1 MMDGTTT
8 IPAGLRWDAV
18 RAVVMREW
26 WCFRRVWFAP
36 TFGSVF
42 EPLLYLVGFGYGF
55 GALVATVAGVPYLAW
70 MATGAAAVSV
80 LFTASFAGLFNSF
93 FRRTAMHLYDGL
105 LSTPTSV
112 AELITGEATWTGVRC
127 AGVATITLVVA
138 VPLGVEVSVFAA
150 AVPLIG
156 WVGGFAFA
164 CFFTA
169 LSTRVDTHEQFPFII
184 QGVFLPV
191 FLVSWAFMPLDQA
204 PVWLRV
210 PSQVNPL
217 THLLVLLRGA
227 ALGIGTAGELVV
239 SAAVMTAFG
248 VGSWLLA
255 GRWLRRAMTT

>member
-1 MMDGTTT
+1 MDATTT
-8 IPAGLRWDAV
+8 VPVGLRWDTV

-26 WCFRRVWFAP
+26 WCFKRVWLAP

-93 FRRTAMHLYDGL
+93 FRRTALHLYDGL

-112 AELITGEATWTGVRC
+112 AELVTGESVWTGVRC
-127 AGVATITLVVA
+127 AGVATITLLVA
-138 VPLGVEVSVFAA
+138 APLGVDLALTAA

-156 WVGGFAFA
+156 WAGGFAFA

-169 LSTRVDTHEQFPFII
+169 LSTRMHTLEQVPFVM
-184 QGVFLPV
+184 QGVFLPI

-204 PVWLRV
+204 PWWLRV
-210 PSQVNPL
+210 PSLVNPL

-227 ALGIGTAGELVV
+227 ALGIGTVQELVV
-239 SAAVMTAFG
+239 SAVVLTAFAAG
-248 VGSWLLA
+248 AWLLA
-255 GRWLRRAMTT
+255 VRWLGRAVTT

>member
-1 MMDGTTT
+1 MDATTT
-8 IPAGLRWDAV
+8 VPAGLRWDAV

-55 GALVATVAGVPYLAW
+55 GALVANVAGIPYLAW

-93 FRRTAMHLYDGL
+93 FRRTALHLYDGL

-112 AELITGEATWTGVRC
+112 AELVTGEAAWTGVRC
-127 AGVATITLVVA
+127 AGVASITLVVA
-138 VPLGVEVSVFAA
+138 APLGVDLEMTAA

-156 WVGGFAFA
+156 WAAGFAFA

-169 LSTRVDTHEQFPFII
+169 LSTRMQTLEQAPFVM
-184 QGVFLPV
+184 QGIFLPI

-204 PVWLRV
+204 PWWLLV

-227 ALGIGTAGELVV
+227 ALGIGTPTELVV
-239 SAAVMTAFG
+239 SAIVLAAFAA
-248 VGSWLLA
+248 GSWLLA
-255 GRWLRRAMTT
+255 VRWLRRAVTT